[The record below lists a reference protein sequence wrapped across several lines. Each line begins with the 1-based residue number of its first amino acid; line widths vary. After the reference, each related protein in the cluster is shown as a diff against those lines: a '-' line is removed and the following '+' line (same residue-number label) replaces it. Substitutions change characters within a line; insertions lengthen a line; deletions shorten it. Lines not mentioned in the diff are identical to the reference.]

1 MIYKFTITT
10 QARNSVDKKLMEK
23 ENPELVAQ
31 YKEVEKRYSTSKESK
46 YIKITKNTK
55 KNKEVA

>member
-1 MIYKFTITT
+1 
-10 QARNSVDKKLMEK
+10 MEK

-31 YKEVEKRYSTSKESK
+31 YKKVEKRYSTSKESK